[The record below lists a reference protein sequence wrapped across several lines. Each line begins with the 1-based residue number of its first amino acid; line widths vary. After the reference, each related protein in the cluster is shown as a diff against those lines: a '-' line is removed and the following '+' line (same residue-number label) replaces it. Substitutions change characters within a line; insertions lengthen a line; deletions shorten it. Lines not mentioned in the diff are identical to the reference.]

1 MKQSLKSIL
10 LVTLS
15 LLVVSAAQAQTM
27 KEVVARSFYSDKKA
41 FIEGDVITIEIVE
54 FSRGSNSTN
63 TSTNSDNRLDANAAS
78 ESLPWIPSF
87 GLSSQLRNRHEAE
100 GEITT
105 KGQLESRMT
114 AIVTEVAENG
124 LLTIQGSRTVDV
136 NGERQTTT
144 LTGMVRPED
153 VSATNIVYSYNI
165 ANAQISYTGQGLVT
179 EGGKPGVIARVWNWI
194 F

>member
-1 MKQSLKSIL
+1 MKQPFKVAMMVGLIFL
-10 LVTLS
+10 IVGT
-15 LLVVSAAQAQTM
+15 AQAQTM

-41 FIEGDVITIEIVE
+41 FTEGDVITIEIVE
-54 FSRGSNSTN
+54 FAQGSNATN
-63 TSTNSDNRLDANAAS
+63 TSTNSDNRIDADAS
-78 ESLPWIPSF
+78 ADGIGWLPSF

-105 KGQLESRMT
+105 KGKLESRMT
-114 AIVTEVAENG
+114 AIVTEVADNG
-124 LLTIQGSRTVDV
+124 LLTIQGSRVVDV

-153 VSATNIVYSYNI
+153 VSAANTVLSYNI
-165 ANAQISYTGQGLVT
+165 ANAQISYAGEGLVT